1 MTPFKHNIA
10 IYQGATFRKSL
21 AWKSTDENG
30 LNPVPNDLTGFSA
43 RMHIRP
49 SIDSSAL
56 LHELS
61 TTNGGITLGGTTGT
75 IDLFISDENT
85 ALIRGTKG
93 VYDLELT
100 SPAGDVTRLVQGT
113 VTISPEVTRG

>member
-1 MTPFKHNIA
+1 MTPFKHNIS

-30 LNPVPNDLTGFSA
+30 QNPVPNNLSGWTA
-43 RMHIRP
+43 RMQIRP
-49 SIDSSAL
+49 TVDSSTV
-56 LHELS
+56 LHELTS
-61 TTNGGITLGGTTGT
+61 ANGGIALGGALGT
-75 IDLFISDENT
+75 IDLFISDEST
-85 ALIRGTKG
+85 ALIRGTRA

-100 SPAGDVTRLVQGT
+100 SPAGDVTRLMQGS